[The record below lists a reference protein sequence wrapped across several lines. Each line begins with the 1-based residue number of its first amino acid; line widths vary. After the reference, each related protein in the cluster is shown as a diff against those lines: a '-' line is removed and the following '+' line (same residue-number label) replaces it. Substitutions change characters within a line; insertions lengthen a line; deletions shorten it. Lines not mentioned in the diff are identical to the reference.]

1 VVAAQPQGD
10 AVPPA
15 ITVALPARLE
25 ALAGDRIRA
34 SSPRQIKLATVGSSV
49 PDLAGCEVL
58 LHGFW
63 WNDPPLEEIVAAMP
77 DLRWL
82 HSTGAGLDDVVA
94 ADIGGRDLLITNA
107 AGAYAPAMA
116 EYALAAMVFLARGF
130 GRWVDAQRSAT
141 WLERTDATGST
152 LHGKQV
158 GIVGYGSVGR
168 HLAAACKALGMTV
181 WATRRTPGFVSAEP
195 LDRLLPSES
204 LPEMLAVSD
213 FVVVAA
219 SLNATTRGILDAET
233 LAAVKPGAFLVNVA
247 RGGLMDQNALAD
259 ALRSGRLGGAVL
271 DVTDP
276 EPLPADDALWRL
288 PSVIITPHVSGDTE
302 DGWNRSIEL
311 FCANL
316 GLFAAGSP
324 GSMGNRV
331 SLSSHA

>member
-1 VVAAQPQGD
+1 
-10 AVPPA
+10 VPPA
-15 ITVALPARLE
+15 ITVALPARL
-25 ALAGDRIRA
+25 ADTAGDRIRA
-34 SSPRQIKLATVGSSV
+34 SSPHQINLVRVGSVV
-49 PDLAGCEVL
+49 PDLAGCQVL

-94 ADIGGRDLLITNA
+94 ADISGREIWVTNA

-116 EYALAAMVFLARGF
+116 EFALAAMVFLARGF

-141 WLERTDATGST
+141 WLERTDSTGST
-152 LHGKQV
+152 LHGKLV
-158 GIVGYGSVGR
+158 GIIGYGSVGR
-168 HLAAACKALGMTV
+168 HLAGACKALGMTV
-181 WATRRTPGFVSAEP
+181 WATRRTPGFASSEP
-195 LDRLLPSES
+195 LDRLLASES

-213 FVVVAA
+213 FVIVAA
-219 SLNATTRGILDAET
+219 SLNTTTRAIFNTET

-247 RGGLMDQNALAD
+247 RGGLVDQAALVG
-259 ALRSGRLGGAVL
+259 ALQSGRLSGAVL

-276 EPLPADDALWRL
+276 EPLPSDNPLWRL
-288 PSVIITPHVSGDTE
+288 PNVIITPHVSGDTE

-311 FCANL
+311 FCTNL

-324 GSMGNRV
+324 ASMGNLV
-331 SLSSHA
+331 SLTSHT